1 MPTGIKVVI
10 TYTGTP
16 TVFNG
21 ASFTV
26 CVDAEPSSYWCQP
39 GVAWAKG
46 VNAVNTTPE
55 RIESPYFYPTK
66 MLSVTATSEAPISM
80 TVQFYD
86 SNGNLL
92 YSCQNLSGTSL
103 SCVFNVASL
112 YPDIAS
118 ANTNIISVSVPPVKL
133 SEIMSPSGPEGLV
146 PVTITSPY
154 TDLLQYVVSL
164 ANRYPQQPN
173 LGLVYGYVTVCNQ
186 TYTFASGSIW
196 NCSVS
201 NNTASCDYIF
211 VPGSLLPSCQ
221 SYPSQVDI
229 YMGFIVCIP
238 PGSVSSLPPTDAT
251 RCLIPRF
258 ILPVVNIPQTTT
270 PTCPAVGYYGV
281 ISAQPVTSVWTVGQP
296 LQIVLE
302 MCSPSPP
309 SQNIPIDVIATAFV
323 CNKEFSFGDLGFL
336 GTYPANQQYAKV
348 TITIP
353 PLLVP
358 QMCSPGTYS
367 GTLRLDLSV
376 EDPRGVS
383 GLTVEVPLTFVFPST
398 TTTTSIPTT
407 TTKIVTST
415 WTTTYQTVPII
426 TVTTSPTTTLT
437 QTTTVMP
444 TQTMTQTTTETTMPA
459 PTTPPLAAAPTP
471 TPVTPAPSSK
481 AGIYVAIGAVAI
493 IALAGLG
500 YWLYTKRRGR

>member
-1 MPTGIKVVI
+1 MS
-10 TYTGTP
+10 TGT
-16 TVFNG
+16 
-21 ASFTV
+21 
-26 CVDAEPSSYWCQP
+26 
-39 GVAWAKG
+39 
-46 VNAVNTTPE
+46 
-55 RIESPYFYPTK
+55 
-66 MLSVTATSEAPISM
+66 TS
-80 TVQFYD
+80 
-86 SNGNLL
+86 
-92 YSCQNLSGTSL
+92 
-103 SCVFNVASL
+103 
-112 YPDIAS
+112 
-118 ANTNIISVSVPPVKL
+118 
-133 SEIMSPSGPEGLV
+133 
-146 PVTITSPY
+146 
-154 TDLLQYVVSL
+154 
-164 ANRYPQQPN
+164 
-173 LGLVYGYVTVCNQ
+173 
-186 TYTFASGSIW
+186 
-196 NCSVS
+196 
-201 NNTASCDYIF
+201 
-211 VPGSLLPSCQ
+211 
-221 SYPSQVDI
+221 
-229 YMGFIVCIP
+229 
-238 PGSVSSLPPTDAT
+238 
-251 RCLIPRF
+251 
-258 ILPVVNIPQTTT
+258 
-270 PTCPAVGYYGV
+270 TCPAVGYYGV
-281 ISAQPVTSVWTVGQP
+281 ISAQPVTNIWTVGQP

-336 GTYPANQQYAKV
+336 GIDVIATAFICHEFSFGDLGYLAYYPANQSQARI
-348 TITIP
+348 TMTIP

-358 QMCSPGTYS
+358 SMCPPGSYN
-367 GTLRLDLSV
+367 GKLLLDLSV